1 MAVKKHKKLPG
12 YASEIKGARKI
23 GWRERVP
30 SGWYVVKSGTYYKH
44 IKPVGRR

>member
-1 MAVKKHKKLPG
+1 MAVRKHKKLPG

-44 IKPVGRR
+44 IKLVGRK